1 MKRGLFIIVCILVFI
16 VSFIGSA
23 LFKVTYTPSWAKNY
37 TVDNFEEVG
46 KVYNDIS
53 YGNKESNTFDIYVPN
68 DNSKESYGLVVYLHG
83 GGFTSGDKSDDED
96 MLEWLCSL
104 GYVSVGINYTL
115 RTDDNEE
122 SVYLQSL
129 EIKSAMSSIVKE
141 ASNLGYNITEMAI
154 GGGSAGGT
162 LAMLNAYR
170 DKDESPVPVKLLF
183 EAVGPSSFIRSD
195 WTSYGLDQNVES
207 AAYLFSVMLGS
218 EVSVDVI
225 DTDAY
230 DELIKPISAYMWI
243 DEDTVPS
250 VIAYG
255 TYDKVCPFKSA
266 SHLVE
271 TLQNNGID
279 YQYFEA
285 THSGHALQNDN
296 DVYCDYL
303 DTVIEYL
310 DKYMPVED

>member
-1 MKRGLFIIVCILVFI
+1 MKRSLFIITCIFI
-16 VSFIGSA
+16 FIISFIGSA
-23 LFKVTYTPSWAKNY
+23 LFKLTYTPSWAKNY
-37 TVDNFEEVG
+37 TVDNFDEIG
-46 KVYNDIS
+46 MVYKDIS
-53 YGNKESNTFDIYVPN
+53 YGEKELNTFDIYVSN
-68 DNSKESYGLVVYLHG
+68 DNSQESYGLVVYLHV
-83 GGFTSGDKSDDED
+83 GGFTSGDKSGDKD

-104 GYVSVGINYTL
+104 DYVSVGINYTL

-122 SVYLQSL
+122 SVYSQSL
-129 EIKSAMSSIVKE
+129 EIKSAISSVVEE
-141 ASNLGYNITEMAI
+141 ANHLGYNITEMAI

-162 LAMLNAYR
+162 LAMLYAYR

-195 WTSYGLDQNVES
+195 WTSYGLDQSVES
-207 AAYLFSVMLGS
+207 AAYLFSVMLGKEIS
-218 EVSVDVI
+218 TDII

-230 DELIKPISAYMWI
+230 DELIKPISSYMWV

-255 TYDKVCPFKSA
+255 KYDKICPFASA
-266 SHLVE
+266 TRLVDALE
-271 TLQNNGID
+271 ENNID

-296 DVYCDYL
+296 DVYRHYL
-303 DTVIEYL
+303 DAVIEYL